1 MAFVSAEYI
10 KTLQKT
16 HDAKFWKVLDSSGK
30 VCINKLDADI
40 GLSGSQ
46 DLLQETLENCIGEYV
61 VVKLYTI
68 KPERKE
74 AGVNSESGLT
84 LKVRLDSSA
93 QIGFHPGQKSNFQ
106 TLGQP
111 SWMDMLQ
118 MNEKMN
124 QLQLDKLRMELE
136 QDKEESAL
144 TLAFNK
150 AMENPQLIIS
160 ALGAI
165 FGKSNTPSPVAIA
178 APEAASLTNTLE
190 RLKGID
196 PDYQNTLSKMVTYLE
211 TNPGTID
218 QIKPIFGA

>member
-10 KTLQKT
+10 KTLQKS

-46 DLLQETLENCIGEYV
+46 DLLQETLENCIGDFV
-61 VVKLYTI
+61 IVKLYTI

-84 LKVRLDSSA
+84 LKVKLDSSS
-93 QIGFHPGQKSNFQ
+93 QMGFYPGKQQNHLS
-106 TLGQP
+106 GQP
-111 SWMDMLQ
+111 SWNDFMM
-118 MNEKMN
+118 MNEKVN
-124 QLQLDKLRMELE
+124 QLNMDKLRMEME
-136 QDKEESAL
+136 QEKADSPL
-144 TLAFNK
+144 TIAINK
-150 AMENPQLIIS
+150 AIENPQLVIS

-165 FGKSNTPSPVAIA
+165 FGKSSPSPVAISGN
-178 APEAASLTNTLE
+178 ASGSINQTLE

-196 PDYQNTLSKMVTYLE
+196 PDYENTLSKMVTYLE